1 MCIAFWCNAAKT
13 GGANRLERCRWQKR
27 EECRPTPLA
36 AFANSPPPV
45 SHPFTLQSGFADRFA
60 SLLFMAAR
68 NCSGEG
74 VANTILLGLRAFSLI
89 SFFKGLFVCFLLR
102 SLIPFWRS
110 ARKISSFETKL
121 LLEKSA
127 HLSGQFQLCLLF
139 ILECFSIPRWPN
151 RLARTIYDRDLR
163 DSNDSLKKICCFFSF
178 PTYDVI
184 DARRIWISEQQSYY
198 RTAPLLTEF
207 SISYSSLDR
216 AD

>member
-13 GGANRLERCRWQKR
+13 GGANRLERCRWQER

-36 AFANSPPPV
+36 AFANSPPSV

-102 SLIPFWRS
+102 SLIPFRRS
-110 ARKISSFETKL
+110 ARKISSFEAKL
-121 LLEKSA
+121 LLENSA
-127 HLSGQFQLCLLF
+127 DLFGQFQLYLF
-139 ILECFSIPRWPN
+139 ILECFSIPRWSS
-151 RLARTIYDRDLR
+151 RLGRTIYDRDLR
-163 DSNDSLKKICCFFSF
+163 DSNGNLEKIRYFFSF

-184 DARRIWISEQQSYY
+184 NTRRIWISEQQSYY
-198 RTAPLLTEF
+198 RIAPLLTEF

-216 AD
+216 TD